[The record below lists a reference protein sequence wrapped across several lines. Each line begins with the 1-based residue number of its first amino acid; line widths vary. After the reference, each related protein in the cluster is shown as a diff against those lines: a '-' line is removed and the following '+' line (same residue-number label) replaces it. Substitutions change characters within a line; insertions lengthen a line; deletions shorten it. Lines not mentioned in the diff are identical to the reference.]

1 MERVV
6 TVPIAEPVGEIAP
19 QPWMTAP
26 QTREVLDALHAAGAD
41 ARFIGGCVRDA
52 LLKRPIRDIDIA
64 TPKPPEAVMAAL
76 RTAGIKVVPTGLD
89 HGTVTAV
96 VDTATF
102 EITTLRIDV
111 ETDGRRARV
120 AFTDDWIVDAAR
132 RDFTIN
138 AMSCTPAGDVYDYFG
153 GLEDLGHG
161 RIRFVG
167 DARDRINEDVLR
179 LLRYFR
185 FYAHYGRPP
194 ADADALAACRQ
205 LAAGLTLLSG
215 ERVRVEVFR
224 TLMANDPA
232 DVFQLMADDR
242 VLEHVLPE
250 AHGIGRLRLMTWL
263 DTRAIRFDSVAPD
276 PVRRLAALLETD
288 GAGAL
293 AVAARL
299 KMSNDQ
305 TRRLAMMAEPPERP
319 CPDTETQAV
328 RRALHRLGADTVRD
342 LVLLG
347 WAGELA
353 VRPRLPHERTQ
364 AWIGLIEA
372 ADSWTPVTFPL
383 RGRDVLALGVAHG
396 RRVGALLKAVEQW
409 WEAGDYAADH
419 DACLARLRTL
429 VEAGY

>member
-1 MERVV
+1 MVS
-6 TVPIAEPVGEIAP
+6 VPVSAPVGQIAP

-26 QTREVLDALHAAGAD
+26 QTREVLDALDAVGAE

-76 RTAGIKVVPTGLD
+76 RTAGIKVVPTGLA

-167 DARDRINEDVLR
+167 NPRDRINEDVLR
-179 LLRYFR
+179 LLRFFR

-194 ADADALAACRQ
+194 ADTEALAACRE
-205 LAAGLTLLSG
+205 LSAGLALLSG

-232 DVFQLMADDR
+232 DVFQLMAEDR

-250 AHGIGRLRLMTWL
+250 ARDIGRLRLMTWL
-263 DTRAIRFDSVAPD
+263 DTRAIRYDTVAPD
-276 PVRRLAALLETD
+276 PVRRLAALLTTD
-288 GAGAL
+288 GAGAR

-305 TRRLAMMAEPPERP
+305 TRRLVAMAEPPERVN
-319 CPDTETQAV
+319 PDTEPRAL
-328 RRALHRLGADTVRD
+328 RRALHRFGADRVRD

-372 ADSWTPVTFPL
+372 ADGWTPLAFPL
-383 RGRDVLALGVAHG
+383 RGRDVLALGVPRG
-396 RRVGALLKAVEQW
+396 ERVGALLEAVEQW
-409 WEAGDYAADH
+409 WQAGDFAADRAACLVELRKLMEAG
-419 DACLARLRTL
+419 T
-429 VEAGY
+429 